1 MGIHTYGLYM
11 FVFIAQL
18 VEHCNTNGKAIWIFL
33 LLYGALKIFFVITT
47 VHSVGYIFSSVDFT
61 LTKG

>member
-1 MGIHTYGLYM
+1 MEIRNHGLCM

-18 VEHCNTNGKAIWIFL
+18 VGHCNTNAKAIWIL
-33 LLYGALKIFFVITT
+33 LLFYGALKIFFVITT
-47 VHSVGYIFSSVDFT
+47 VHIVVYIFSSVDFT